1 MLLGLGLGGLLDG
14 ILLHQILQSHHM
26 GTDHGVDASYR
37 TTTVASLEDN
47 TFWDGLFH
55 AATWLLI
62 LVGQYLLWAALRNGT
77 NSRATALTGL
87 LLTGWGMFNLVEGVV
102 DHLVLGIHDVRD
114 DLGGPLAWDLGFLA
128 FGAVLVVVGLGSS
141 AATAT
146 RRRSGAGSV
155 PKPRGRPQ
163 ARRWQGDEL
172 EGPTGRTTTE
182 PGSSPARKDVAYR
195 SLSQPQAQ

>member
-47 TFWDGLFH
+47 TFWDGLFN

-87 LLTGWGMFNLVEGVV
+87 LLTGWGIFNLVEGVV

-128 FGAVLVVVGLGSS
+128 FGAVLVVVGLGFVGSDRHPPPF
-141 AATAT
+141 
-146 RRRSGAGSV
+146 RRW
-155 PKPRGRPQ
+155 KRPQ
-163 ARRWQGDEL
+163 A
-172 EGPTGRTTTE
+172 
-182 PGSSPARKDVAYR
+182 PGSPTSSPMARRRAR
-195 SLSQPQAQ
+195 GPNR